1 MYILFSTI
9 SFTHSHYLH
18 DTTTTTNCA
27 NQLYKSLSSKYGFL
41 KSPIPAYRLFQ
52 WKTTPHPFFTYGPHN
67 TVWETLHHT
76 CDIIAEKPKH
86 FVIPTHIIEQIQ
98 HMDMNNIALIQTH
111 PIEIYMH
118 KNVDTKNG
126 TPSVLDTTHCR
137 LTIAL

>member
-1 MYILFSTI
+1 MIQQLQQIARTN
-9 SFTHSHYLH
+9 FTKVYPR
-18 DTTTTTNCA
+18 N
-27 NQLYKSLSSKYGFL
+27 GFL

-118 KNVDTKNG
+118 KMWIQRMARHQFLTQHIVD
-126 TPSVLDTTHCR
+126 L
-137 LTIAL
+137 